1 MKMIDYLQIGKNIFS
16 NRSNS
21 SDEEIEKAHET
32 ACYLNLV
39 FSAIGIFFNFISIF
53 VFSQEKLRK
62 NKFNWYLL
70 TLSVFELI
78 FCVIIFTD
86 YIFREI
92 YKEGIFLHGLNKIT
106 GLTIDF
112 IIHLS
117 DSSTTL
123 LTLFLSLDRLYAVKK
138 PMKIK
143 EFVTNLHAKKLMIIS
158 LISLISLKFLS
169 VLFCQI
175 EIDRNTHLICCSLV
189 SPLLFNIIPS
199 LIILILNIWLVREV
213 IVYIRKKERPNVK
226 ELVRKSVSA
235 AMMNLTN
242 YRKSEHDKSCTS
254 LNLRRFSNKKTT
266 KKLHYAVILV
276 SSIWS
281 MLTSIPYYTV
291 NPYFSL
297 NQFEFFSINFNLK
310 SVIVVQIVSSVIFN
324 LNHCINFFIYFSFY
338 DDFRRA
344 LKNLFCNKF
353 LKDSQVEN
361 TRSLI
366 RNHHQTQLS
375 SKNKARLSSQKQ
387 NEITVL

>member
-1 MKMIDYLQIGKNIFS
+1 M
-16 NRSNS
+16 
-21 SDEEIEKAHET
+21 
-32 ACYLNLV
+32 
-39 FSAIGIFFNFISIF
+39 
-53 VFSQEKLRK
+53 
-62 NKFNWYLL
+62 
-70 TLSVFELI
+70 
-78 FCVIIFTD
+78 
-86 YIFREI
+86 
-92 YKEGIFLHGLNKIT
+92 
-106 GLTIDF
+106 
-112 IIHLS
+112 S

-143 EFVTNLHAKKLMIIS
+143 EFVTNLHAKTLMII
-158 LISLISLKFLS
+158 KFLS

-281 MLTSIPYYTV
+281 MLH
-291 NPYFSL
+291 
-297 NQFEFFSINFNLK
+297 QFHI
-310 SVIVVQIVSSVIFN
+310 
-324 LNHCINFFIYFSFY
+324 
-338 DDFRRA
+338 
-344 LKNLFCNKF
+344 
-353 LKDSQVEN
+353 
-361 TRSLI
+361 
-366 RNHHQTQLS
+366 TQ
-375 SKNKARLSSQKQ
+375 
-387 NEITVL
+387 